1 MTELLWVII
10 IDDNTVMTRKPHHNY
25 QRVLP
30 LDPEAVPGRRN
41 HRRMLRKHLQLLEPS
56 MF

>member
-30 LDPEAVPGRRN
+30 LDPEAVPGRCN
-41 HRRMLRKHLQLLEPS
+41 HRRMLRKYLQLLEPS